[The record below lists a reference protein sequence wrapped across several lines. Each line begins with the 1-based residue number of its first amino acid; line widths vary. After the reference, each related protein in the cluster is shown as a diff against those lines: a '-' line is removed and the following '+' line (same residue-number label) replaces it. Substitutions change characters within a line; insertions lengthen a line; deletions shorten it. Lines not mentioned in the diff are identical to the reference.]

1 MSQLNLVVMLHS
13 LFVAL
18 SSSKSEL
25 VLPVTNSTFPLHA
38 IWQDFRNIWFLY
50 NFAYAVRNEPYSVN
64 DNTHLKKT
72 KVFTTG
78 YDDV

>member
-1 MSQLNLVVMLHS
+1 VIIYVVFYRLFAHVHVHMSQLNLVVMLHS

-38 IWQDFRNIWFLY
+38 IWQDFRNI
-50 NFAYAVRNEPYSVN
+50 
-64 DNTHLKKT
+64 
-72 KVFTTG
+72 
-78 YDDV
+78 